1 MRSFNGFLVEWTY
14 GILGQTWMHCILKW
28 KIFIKWYWEVVEQNH
43 LLNRNTLLQNVC
55 KKSITYVSD
64 FSSVHISIIHAV
76 IASVKYCKICFCKR
90 FLINLL
96 QVLCNFC
103 CCSLIDCDNL
113 IFLILCFWLLFYLIV
128 FVNFA
133 KKILRWINHL
143 KLQNVN

>member
-28 KIFIKWYWEVVEQNH
+28 KIFIKWYCEEKS
-43 LLNRNTLLQNVC
+43 NTYD
-55 KKSITYVSD
+55 SG

-133 KKILRWINHL
+133 TKNLRWINHL